1 MGLDGGSCVRKQPE
15 VTPVAADE
23 STQECDAKKR
33 RVKKPIPKEVVQ
45 LHMWWGDHMNEQ
57 YGWTKQC
64 CQLTA

>member
-45 LHMWWGDHMNEQ
+45 
-57 YGWTKQC
+57 
-64 CQLTA
+64 